1 MAATAEQLLAEA
13 RIEAALEELQRTIRA
28 NPSVAKHRIF
38 LFQLQAVRGEWE
50 KALTQLNVAAELDPI
65 ALGMAQMYREA
76 LRNEALRAE
85 VFAGKRTPLVLGQPP
100 EWIGLLI
107 EALRLLGQDQVGAAA
122 DLRARAF
129 DAAPASPG
137 MLDGQ
142 PFEWIADADPRLGP
156 VLEVI
161 VNGRYFWVPFTNIR
175 EIRIEPPTD
184 LRDFVWTPAYF
195 TWVNGGEAV
204 GVIPT
209 RYPGSEKDA
218 DDLVRLARK
227 TEWIDKGQDFF
238 IGRGQRLLA
247 TDAGEHAL
255 LDVRTI
261 SLQPAD
267 HEGHA

>member
-1 MAATAEQLLAEA
+1 MATSAEQLLAEA
-13 RIEAALEELQRTIRA
+13 RINPALEELQRTIRA
-28 NPSVAKHRIF
+28 NPSVARHRIF
-38 LFQLQAVRGEWE
+38 LFQLQAIRGEWE

-85 VFAGKRTPLVLGQPP
+85 VFAGKRSPLVLGEPP

-107 EALRLLGQDQVGAAA
+107 EAVRLLAQGQDQAAA
-122 DLRARAF
+122 DLRGRAF

-175 EIRIEPPTD
+175 EIRIEPPAD
-184 LRDFVWTPAYF
+184 LRDFVWAPAYF

-209 RYPGSEKDA
+209 RYPASESNP
-218 DDLVRLARK
+218 DDLIRLARK
-227 TEWIDKGQDFF
+227 TEWIDRGHDLFVGQ
-238 IGRGQRLLA
+238 GQRLLA

-255 LDVRTI
+255 LDIRTI
-261 SLQPAD
+261 TLHQTT
-267 HEGHA
+267 HA